1 VANIVKSEWWEG
13 YLCTPLMR
21 VYTDIA
27 LLPRFKN
34 TVITIGT
41 FDGVHLGHRKIIEQL
56 ISEAGRVGGET
67 VIVTFHPHP
76 RQVVRTRNEKVQLLT
91 TIEERAELLQRH
103 GVDNLVIVPFNR
115 NFSEQSPEEYV
126 EKFLVSRFSPQV
138 VIIGYDHKFGKERQ
152 GDYKLLEAYS
162 ERSYFE
168 LKEIPQQVIAD
179 NAISSTRI
187 RTALNEG
194 DVLLANRLLG
204 YEFFFDGIVVRGD
217 QRGRMIGFP
226 TANIQLLNE
235 DKLVPANGV
244 YAVQVAG
251 GTTRSAINNGMMNIG
266 VRPTV
271 DGTRKTIEVNIF
283 DFDQDLYGTTL
294 RVYMKDYLRSEMK
307 FGGLD
312 ELKMQLGADE
322 KAARD
327 VLEK

>member
-1 VANIVKSEWWEG
+1 MQVHRSIENIPSFNN
-13 YLCTPLMR
+13 
-21 VYTDIA
+21 A
-27 LLPRFKN
+27 
-34 TVITIGT
+34 VITIGT
-41 FDGVHLGHRKIIEQL
+41 FDGIHTGHKKIIDALVEEAESANGESVI
-56 ISEAGRVGGET
+56 IS
-67 VIVTFHPHP
+67 FDPHP
-76 RQVVRTRNEKVQLLT
+76 RKIVNPDEHLQLINTIDEK
-91 TIEERAELLQRH
+91 IELLSKTAIDH
-103 GVDNLVIVPFNR
+103 LVIVPFTHD
-115 NFSEQSPEEYV
+115 FSELEPLEYV
-126 EKFLVSRFSPQV
+126 ETFLKKKFNPSV
-138 VIIGYDHKFGKERQ
+138 VIIGYDHKFGKDRK

>member
-1 VANIVKSEWWEG
+1 
-13 YLCTPLMR
+13 MR

-41 FDGVHLGHRKIIEQL
+41 FDGVHLGHKKIIEQL

-91 TIEERAELLQRH
+91 TIEERAELLARH

-126 EKFLVSRFSPQV
+126 EKFLVSRFNPQV

-194 DVLLANRLLG
+194 NVLLANRLLG
-204 YEFFFDGIVVRGD
+204 YEFFFDGIVIRGD
-217 QRGRMIGFP
+217 QRGRTIGYP

-244 YAVQVAG
+244 YAVQVASG
-251 GTTRSAINNGMMNIG
+251 AARRSINNGMMNIG

-312 ELKMQLGADE
+312 ELKMQLAADE